1 MFEESNKPQLEP
13 RVALFLCS
21 GNYFRS
27 RFSEELFNHWAR
39 RLALPW
45 QAESRGL
52 VSDLS
57 GLRNVG
63 KISPHTVKAL
73 SVRGIRPAGA
83 DRWPTPVSRAELEYA
98 DLVIALKESEHR
110 PMAERRFPDLVEK
123 IEFWQV
129 DDIDVVPASVGIKQ
143 AEQKLL
149 ELIRRLR

>member
-1 MFEESNKPQLEP
+1 MFKERNQTRQAP

-27 RFSEELFNHWAR
+27 RFSEELFNHWAQ
-39 RLALPW
+39 RLSLPW

-52 VSDLS
+52 VRDLS

-63 KISPHTVKAL
+63 KISPHTLKAL
-73 SVRGIRPAGA
+73 STRGIRPAGGN
-83 DRWPTPVSRAELEYA
+83 RWPTPVSREELEYA
-98 DLVIALKESEHR
+98 DLVIALKEAEHR
-110 PMAERRFPDLVEK
+110 PMVDRHFPDLMEK

-129 DDIDVVPASVGIKQ
+129 DDIDVVPPSVGIRQ

-149 ELIRRLR
+149 ELIHKLR